1 MGLQVWQL
9 GARGRFECNCR
20 KREGEGRSAYQLLND
35 HVTEG
40 SREQYRSWYNPH
52 VIVEPHRI
60 YLSKPPPIIIYTN
73 PCMTKQVSSDTKI
86 NLQQVPTKPIDGQ
99 KPGTSGLR
107 KTVKTFKEPH
117 YV

>member
-1 MGLQVWQL
+1 
-9 GARGRFECNCR
+9 
-20 KREGEGRSAYQLLND
+20 
-35 HVTEG
+35 
-40 SREQYRSWYNPH
+40 
-52 VIVEPHRI
+52 
-60 YLSKPPPIIIYTN
+60 
-73 PCMTKQVSSDTKI
+73 MTKQVSSDTKI